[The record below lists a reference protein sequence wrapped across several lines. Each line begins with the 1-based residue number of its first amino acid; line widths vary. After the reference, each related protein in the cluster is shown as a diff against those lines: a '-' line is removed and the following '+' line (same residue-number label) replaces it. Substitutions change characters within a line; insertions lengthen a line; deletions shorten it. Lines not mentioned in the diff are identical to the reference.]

1 MMKELLIFLA
11 TSIVENKDA
20 VEITETET
28 ETAFVYKI
36 KVAPEDMG
44 RIIGK
49 QGRIAQ
55 SIRHIARA
63 ATKRDQKNTIVDIV

>member
-1 MMKELLIFLA
+1 MTELLTFLVK
-11 TSIVENKDA
+11 SIVENVEQ
-20 VEITETET
+20 VEITETEG
-28 ETAFVYKI
+28 EYSFVYKI

-55 SIRHIARA
+55 SIRCIARA
-63 ATKRDQKNTIVDIV
+63 ATPKDRKGTIVDIV